1 MMSDEMAAS
10 LHAQI
15 AELRAQ
21 LANRDAEIADDHLE
35 NQYLFQIAELRGRVA
50 KHKATIAERDAT
62 VLSLRAQLAERDALI
77 AEVTKTLGG
86 YSDSNLL
93 SLATTVAIG
102 YQQWSDGHDAM
113 TDNLRAQLA
122 ERGMELVIKEMR
134 IDSLTAALDD
144 VRNRWHDA
152 EQDWMQLRAQLA
164 ERSREIAEL
173 RAAIVRLCGNA
184 KTTLDLNE
192 WLEIYAPEQWFA
204 GYDVAES
211 ALMALKDYSESI
223 VYLRAQVATLT
234 ERLSRCTCTD
244 DDGNEAP

>member
-1 MMSDEMAAS
+1 MNDAPNDPDVNRMMAVFDKLLRQTNVAKDEMAMS
-10 LHAQI
+10 VNSFVGRAQDIIAAKI
-15 AELRAQ
+15 AE
-21 LANRDAEIADDHLE
+21 NTE
-35 NQYLFQIAELRGRVA
+35 
-50 KHKATIAERDAT
+50 
-62 VLSLRAQLAERDALI
+62 LRAQLAERDALI

-86 YSDSNLL
+86 YPDSDLL
-93 SLATTVAIG
+93 SLARTVAIG

-164 ERSREIAEL
+164 KCDAEIADDHLENQYLFQIAEL
-173 RAAIVRLCGNA
+173 RGRVA
-184 KTTLDLNE
+184 KHKAT
-192 WLEIYAPEQWFA
+192 I
-204 GYDVAES
+204 AERD
-211 ALMALKDYSESI
+211 ATI
-223 VYLRAQVATLT
+223 ATLT
-234 ERLSRCTCTD
+234 ERLARCTCTD

>member
-1 MMSDEMAAS
+1 MC
-10 LHAQI
+10 I
-15 AELRAQ
+15 
-21 LANRDAEIADDHLE
+21 RD
-35 NQYLFQIAELRGRVA
+35 R
-50 KHKATIAERDAT
+50 IAERDAT

-144 VRNRWHDA
+144 VRNRWKDA

-164 ERSREIAEL
+164 ERDATILSL
-173 RAAIVRLCGNA
+173 RALRAERDELIAQVTKILGGYPDSDLLSLA
-184 KTTLDLNE
+184 TTV
-192 WLEIYAPEQWFA
+192 AA
-204 GYDVAES
+204 GYERWCNGHDAQVEA
-211 ALMALKDYSESI
+211 
-223 VYLRAQVATLT
+223 LRAQVATLT
-234 ERLSRCTCTD
+234 ERLSRCACTD
-244 DDGNEAP
+244 DYGDEAP